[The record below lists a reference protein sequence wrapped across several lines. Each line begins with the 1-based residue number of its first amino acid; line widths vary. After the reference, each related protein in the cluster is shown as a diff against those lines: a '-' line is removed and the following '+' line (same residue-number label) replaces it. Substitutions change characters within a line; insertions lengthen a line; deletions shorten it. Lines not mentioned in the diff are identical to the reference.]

1 MNIVA
6 VKLHGAGRQGGS
18 PPGLGLGL
26 GLGTSG
32 AASPVGTGKTS
43 MPQGTCIVG
52 DTKKLKVVYVIYLK
66 VVIAKEKLSRKII

>member
-18 PPGLGLGL
+18 PPGLGL